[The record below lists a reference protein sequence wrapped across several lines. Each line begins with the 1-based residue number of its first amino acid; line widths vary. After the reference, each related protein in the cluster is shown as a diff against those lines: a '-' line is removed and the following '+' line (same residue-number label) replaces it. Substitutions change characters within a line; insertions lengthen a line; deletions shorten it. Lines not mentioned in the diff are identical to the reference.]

1 MLMKYIKGMLIV
13 TAVLFAAN
21 LAFALDP
28 IPKESGFSGYI
39 GPGIGAVKYKGN
51 MIAGINKV
59 NYDFGEAT
67 TTTLTGEA
75 ESNTQGI
82 GLLNAEIGYNF
93 ANSRTR
99 VFIGSTLED
108 FIQFDYG
115 QQLGVRQEIGN
126 LGVVSAGFL
135 FSNLPITVWKD
146 PYITNTP
153 RQDTN
158 RDSTGARFVWGK
170 ILNTGFQLQLD
181 FRTIDIDEEQSGTSL
196 GLTAA
201 QRQQL
206 DRNGDLF
213 KGQLQYR
220 FKVAPKQFLAP
231 AFLYTVNDRDGDA
244 MSSDVYAF
252 KLTYLYFGETVSFA
266 GNALFGRADYDAANP
281 IPDFNN
287 QTQEDDHY
295 GFTGTLFYKNP
306 FGWEWFGSDKISFFG
321 TVAYYTADSNIDFYT
336 TELTMGVLG
345 IMYRF

>member
-1 MLMKYIKGMLIV
+1 MKYIKGMLV
-13 TAVLFAAN
+13 ATAVVFAAN
-21 LAFALDP
+21 ISFALDP

-51 MIAGINKV
+51 MIAGISKINT
-59 NYDFGEAT
+59 DFGEAT

-82 GLLNAEIGYNF
+82 GMLNFEIGYNF

-99 VFIGSTLED
+99 VFLGSTLED
-108 FIQFDYG
+108 FIQFDLA
-115 QQLGVRQEIGN
+115 QQFGVRQEIGN
-126 LGVVSAGFL
+126 LGIVSAGFL
-135 FSNLPITVWKD
+135 FSGMPMTVWKD
-146 PYITNTP
+146 PYATNVV

-158 RDSTGARFVWGK
+158 RDSTGARLVWGK
-170 ILNTGFQLQLD
+170 ILNTGFLIQLD

-196 GLTAA
+196 GGLTAA

-220 FKVAPKQFLAP
+220 FKFASKHALAP
-231 AFLYTVNDRDGDA
+231 ALLYTKNDRDGDA
-244 MSSDVYAF
+244 MSSDGYAF
-252 KLTYLYFGETVSFA
+252 KLTYLYFGETVRFA
-266 GNALFGRADYDAANP
+266 GNALFGKADFDAANP

-295 GFTGTLFYKNP
+295 GFTATLFYKNP
-306 FGWEWFGSDKISFFG
+306 FDWEWFGSDKISFYG
-321 TVAYYTADSNIDFYT
+321 TVAYFTADSNIDFYT